1 MKGILFMFNQQ
12 FYPGY
17 IPNYNQQVPQSSM
30 QNSQIL
36 QGQTIQKIQ
45 KSNDIQAFCYFVNN
59 IEDMKSL
66 KIAPDTYYVGIN
78 AKEKEIYIRK
88 MEEDGVAVLEKYK
101 FEVNSSEKTEL
112 QIINERLA
120 NIEDTLSQLPKQRET
135 LTLKGKNNGS

>member
-1 MKGILFMFNQQ
+1 
-12 FYPGY
+12 
-17 IPNYNQQVPQSSM
+17 
-30 QNSQIL
+30 
-36 QGQTIQKIQ
+36 
-45 KSNDIQAFCYFVNN
+45 
-59 IEDMKSL
+59 
-66 KIAPDTYYVGIN
+66 
-78 AKEKEIYIRK
+78 